1 MSFPVADVPFFN
13 TGGPVDMSAHQ
24 SGNVWFLAGA
34 NYGLTSPR
42 SGVVPAGKSLF
53 LAMANYLNDYPCP
66 AAFGFEPLPG
76 ESLHDFLSRTG
87 QVPYFTNLFC
97 EIDGVPVA
105 HLEDYRAE
113 SPLFYFQ
120 SDVSFNVW
128 DPCITGSLQPGL
140 TTGYWLLIPPLTP
153 GAHTIHFGAPDWGQN
168 VTYNLTVMP

>member
-1 MSFPVADVPFFN
+1 MKTWSKRNLAVLIAVLGLLIGGAAGFHSPVRAAGNPNPGVVPNKGHRYGELAADWWRWALSFPVADVPFFN

-76 ESLHDFLSRTG
+76 ESLHDFLSQIGR
-87 QVPYFTNLFC
+87 
-97 EIDGVPVA
+97 A
-105 HLEDYRAE
+105 H
-113 SPLFYFQ
+113 
-120 SDVSFNVW
+120 V
-128 DPCITGSLQPGL
+128 
-140 TTGYWLLIPPLTP
+140 
-153 GAHTIHFGAPDWGQN
+153 
-168 VTYNLTVMP
+168 